1 MGMEKIEGCDDRAL
15 ILDGNQLQALRWGG
29 VEAQVP
35 VTELSAG
42 QVLRDDKGK
51 LLGVFG
57 KPEDRVRIDFDR
69 LDLAMWV
76 PLERQ
81 AEAESFVGEV
91 NKAIESAG

>member
-1 MGMEKIEGCDDRAL
+1 MGMKKIEGCDDRAL

-35 VTELSAG
+35 VSELSPG

-51 LLGVFG
+51 MLGVFG

-69 LDLAMWV
+69 LDLAIWV

-81 AEAESFVGEV
+81 AEAESFVAEV
-91 NKAIESAG
+91 NRAAEVAG